1 MHMHDQ
7 LIFGDQMRTTIE
19 LTDSQRAK
27 LLEIAAQRGEKGFSH
42 LVQEAVERYL
52 NEEAVRRER
61 VDAARSVLGG
71 LTDREAGE
79 LESSVTRIRGT
90 WR

>member
-1 MHMHDQ
+1 MISTIADE
-7 LIFGDQMRTTIE
+7 MRTTIE
-19 LTDSQRAK
+19 LTDRQRAK

-52 NEEAVRRER
+52 SEEALRRER

-71 LTDREAGE
+71 LTDREGAE
-79 LESSVTRIRGT
+79 LEASVMRIRGT